1 MCYAIP
7 LDFYIVFD
15 TMPSQVTERTWPLI
29 LVGEMC
35 TTTGCMHVVNFNVVV
50 EEDIT
55 HYWGVNSRRKFKR
68 NLCGCSIADY
78 EMWIV
83 G

>member
-1 MCYAIP
+1 
-7 LDFYIVFD
+7 
-15 TMPSQVTERTWPLI
+15 
-29 LVGEMC
+29 MC

-78 EMWIV
+78 EM
-83 G
+83 